1 MQETTWGRLA
11 IVLRTGLPHAVWL
24 IRSRHVP
31 VPTLP
36 SLSSRPRCPRAPQER
51 LWHTAVTNTLTYAH
65 VLNRGGKGRA
75 QPGQYLVGPRSR
87 CGLYGSAQDAKRKR
101 CR

>member
-11 IVLRTGLPHAVWL
+11 IVLRTELPHAVWL
-24 IRSRHVP
+24 IRKHHIP

-36 SLSSRPRCPRAPQER
+36 PHSSRPRRHASQER
-51 LWHTAVTNTLTYAH
+51 FGHTAVTAAMISIP
-65 VLNRGGKGRA
+65 VLSHDGKGCA
-75 QPGQYLVGPRSR
+75 QPGQPRVRPCSG
-87 CGLYGSAQDAKRKR
+87 CGLYGSAQNTKRKR